1 MLGDSISQFYAA
13 AEERPRVTLNTIQDN
28 DPSPSRSAD
37 RYQEVAARARTV
49 IERSRNSGM
58 TYVFILSCCLQ
69 ISPVRPLSEAF
80 SSFSRE
86 QGIEDSDEAELSFDR
101 YVEGFGED
109 DSIDNERRRRV
120 TAHTRYDLAGENDE
134 DDDDPS
140 HSDSV
145 HEIIQ
150 GLHNARGLLERGV
163 ETGKVQ
169 RIYVNFIHQSFSSSP
184 FIVWVAFPT

>member
-1 MLGDSISQFYAA
+1 VLGDSISHFYAA
-13 AEERPRVTLNTIQDN
+13 EEERPRVTLNTIQGN

-49 IERSRNSGM
+49 IERFRNSGM
-58 TYVFILSCCLQ
+58 IYVFILSCCLQ

-86 QGIEDSDEAELSFDR
+86 QGLEDSDEAELSFDR
-101 YVEGFGED
+101 YVGGLGEED
-109 DSIDNERRRRV
+109 FIDNERRRRV
-120 TAHTRYDLAGENDE
+120 TAHNRYDLAGENDE

-169 RIYVNFIHQSFSSSP
+169 RIHLNCIR
-184 FIVWVAFPT
+184 

>member
-1 MLGDSISQFYAA
+1 MI
-13 AEERPRVTLNTIQDN
+13 
-28 DPSPSRSAD
+28 
-37 RYQEVAARARTV
+37 
-49 IERSRNSGM
+49 
-58 TYVFILSCCLQ
+58 YVFILSCCLQ

-86 QGIEDSDEAELSFDR
+86 QGLEDSDEAELSFDR
-101 YVEGFGED
+101 YVGGLGEED
-109 DSIDNERRRRV
+109 FIDNERRRRV
-120 TAHTRYDLAGENDE
+120 TAHNRYDLAGENDE

-169 RIYVNFIHQSFSSSP
+169 RIHLNCIR
-184 FIVWVAFPT
+184 